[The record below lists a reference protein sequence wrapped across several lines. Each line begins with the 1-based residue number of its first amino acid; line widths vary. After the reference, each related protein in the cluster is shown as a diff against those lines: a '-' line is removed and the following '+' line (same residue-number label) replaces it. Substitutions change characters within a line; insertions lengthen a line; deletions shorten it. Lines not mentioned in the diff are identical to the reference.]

1 MRGSNDAALVAKS
14 TNGSERAFRR
24 LVERYSAVVYS
35 VVRGILGN
43 HHGVEDTVQEV
54 FIRVYR
60 GLPSYRGDAK
70 LSTWIYR
77 IARNHAINV
86 RARPDHPHR
95 PIEEARHIESP
106 GAGPDDTYRR
116 TEVRRSIEELLAR
129 LDERYRVALELR
141 YMADRSYAEIAEI
154 MDLPVGTVKTYIH
167 RGKLSLKRMMT
178 SDTADNEPREE
189 CGTV

>member
-1 MRGSNDAALVAKS
+1 MRGSSDAALVAKS
-14 TNGSERAFRR
+14 INGSGKAFRL
-24 LVERYSAVVYS
+24 LVERYGAVVYS

-43 HHGVEDTVQEV
+43 HHDVEDTVQEV
-54 FIRVYR
+54 FIKVYG

-77 IARNHAINV
+77 IARNHALNV

-95 PIEEARHIESP
+95 PIEEAHHIQSP
-106 GAGPDDTYRR
+106 GAGPAETYRR

-141 YMADRSYAEIAEI
+141 YMADRSYAEIAVI

-178 SDTADNEPREE
+178 SGMDEDEPREE
-189 CGTV
+189 CGTL